1 MVKKEGR
8 SEQTRLGATSDSM
21 LSELVVSLQ
30 GANQPGQEFHLKVSV
45 GEIVIAEF
53 TKCTRNE
60 RETFEPEF
68 HHDVGSV
75 SLLRVTEPC
84 EAFLISKSYRK

>member
-1 MVKKEGR
+1 MNNK
-8 SEQTRLGATSDSM
+8 TSKSL
-21 LSELVVSLQ
+21 LSEFPVSLQ
-30 GANQPGQEFHLKVSV
+30 GENQPGQEFHLKVSV

-53 TKCTRNE
+53 TKCMRNE

-68 HHDVGSV
+68 HVCSV

-84 EAFLISKSYRK
+84 EAFL